1 MGDAV
6 NELSPPPP
14 PPSKVAKASEKATEV
29 TAAQRSS
36 PERQLPTAVCF
47 DERHELHAPVAGL
60 PLKPEN
66 YLELCHEIPDRAT
79 ALFSAMGTAGLLQDP
94 ACCMRVEQRE
104 ATTEELCAPA
114 QGGAPNN
121 SEHFRTTAVHA
132 DDHVAEG
139 GLQFADPASYLV
151 DGTDEAAR
159 VAAGGVLAVTRAV
172 CMGQA
177 ANAFAVVRPPGHH
190 ACTGCGC
197 VQGFCVYN
205 NVAVAAANAR
215 RSEWYTT
222 EPASVPSRI
231 LIIDF
236 DVHHGDGVQQI
247 FYRDAGVC
255 YISIHRGAFDG
266 EGLETEQAGGRGKGF
281 FPGTGLAAEVGDGPG
296 LGLNV
301 NIPFENT
308 GMGDAQ
314 YQLAFDTIVMPIAR
328 QFAPD
333 LVFVCAGFDAAAG
346 DKKSKAEFNV
356 TASCF
361 GWMVRQAMTLGRV
374 VLALE
379 GGYDIP
385 EICAGGVECLRA
397 LQGVIQA
404 HPADGELEPE
414 PTTSED
420 ADADAHKHAATTL
433 RRVVEI
439 QSKFW
444 KLHPPRGICDDAQ
457 GK

>member
-1 MGDAV
+1 
-6 NELSPPPP
+6 
-14 PPSKVAKASEKATEV
+14 
-29 TAAQRSS
+29 
-36 PERQLPTAVCF
+36 VCF

-66 YLELCHEIPDRAT
+66 YLELVHEIPDRAT
-79 ALFSAMGTAGLLQDP
+79 ALFAAMDAAGLLRDP
-94 ACCMRVEQRE
+94 ARCMLVEQRE

-121 SEHFRTTAVHA
+121 SEHFRTTSVHA
-132 DDHVAEG
+132 DDHVAKG
-139 GLQFADPASYLV
+139 ALQFADPASYLV

-159 VAAGGVLAVTRAV
+159 VAAGGVLAVTHAV

-215 RSEWYTT
+215 RPEWYASA
-222 EPASVPSRI
+222 PASVPSRI

-255 YISIHRGAFDG
+255 YISIHRGALDG
-266 EGLETEQAGGRGKGF
+266 EGLDTEESGGRGKGF

-296 LGLNV
+296 RGLNV
-301 NIPFENT
+301 NIPFEDT
-308 GMGDAQ
+308 GMGDAE
-314 YQLAFDTIVMPIAR
+314 YQLAFQTVVMPIAR

-346 DKKSKAEFNV
+346 DKKSQGEFNL
-356 TASCF
+356 TATCF
-361 GWMVRQAMTLGRV
+361 GWMVRQALTLGRV

-397 LQGVIQA
+397 LQGGAQA
-404 HPADGELEPE
+404 SQAPPESEPELEAAA
-414 PTTSED
+414 SS
-420 ADADAHKHAATTL
+420 ASVAAHKHASATL

-439 QSKFW
+439 QSEFW
-444 KLHPPRGICDDAQ
+444 KLGPPCDA
-457 GK
+457 